1 MNSMEVYVARQPIF
15 NKNKNLYGYELLFRD
30 GLSNAFPD
38 IDGDT
43 ATSKLLSNSF
53 FSIGMNQLTAG
64 KTAFINFPQ
73 SLLLNKIPMMFPSE
87 IMMVEILEDLDPN
100 EQVISACTDIAG
112 AGYSLALDDF
122 VFKNELQPL
131 IELSDIIKI
140 DFMLTPID
148 EIQKMVSRFKGN
160 KIKLLAE
167 KIETYDEFE
176 KALSMGFTYF
186 QGYFFSKPEI
196 ISGKEIASSKISL
209 LQILGEAN
217 KKDCSL
223 EKLEKLINRD
233 VSISYKLLR
242 YINSAFFKR
251 SWEISTIKHAII
263 LLGEMEIKRFISMA
277 ATAELASD
285 KPDELVRASIIR
297 ARFCELLGMH
307 SQNGADIS
315 ELFLM
320 GLFSLI
326 DAMIDN
332 KMVDIM
338 QTLPLSKNIKQA
350 LLEEDGNL
358 ADYLK
363 LVSSYDSANWEAF
376 SSIISK
382 ININEKKIPEFYQ
395 DAVNW
400 ADSYLV

>member
-1 MNSMEVYVARQPIF
+1 MEIYVARQPIF
-15 NKNKNLYGYELLFRD
+15 NKNKKLYGYELLFRD

-53 FSIGMNQLTAG
+53 FSIGMNQLTSG

-73 SLLLNKIPMMFPSE
+73 GLLLNKIPLMFPSE
-87 IMMVEILEDLDPN
+87 KMMVEILEDVDPN
-100 EQVISACTDIAG
+100 EQVISACSDIAK

-122 VFKNELQPL
+122 VLKNEMQPL
-131 IELSDIIKI
+131 IDLADIIKI
-140 DFMLTPID
+140 DFLLTPID
-148 EIQKMVSRFKGN
+148 EIQKTVNHFKDN
-160 KIKLLAE
+160 NIKLLAE
-167 KIETYDEFE
+167 KIETYEEFE
-176 KALSMGFTYF
+176 KALSMGFMYF

-196 ISGKEIASSKISL
+196 ISGKEIASSKITL
-209 LQILGEAN
+209 LQIVGEAN
-217 KKDCSL
+217 KKDCSF
-223 EKLEKLINRD
+223 ENLEKLINRD

-251 SWEISTIKHAII
+251 ACEISSIKHAIV
-263 LLGEMEIKRFISMA
+263 LLGEMEVKRFISMV

-285 KPDELVRASIIR
+285 KPDELVRTSIIR
-297 ARFCELLGMH
+297 ARLCELLGLH
-307 SQNGADIS
+307 SQNGVEIS

-326 DAMIDN
+326 DAMLDN
-332 KMVDIM
+332 NMEDIM
-338 QTLPLSKNIKQA
+338 QSLPLSKNIKQA
-350 LLEEDGNL
+350 LLEEKGDL

-363 LVSSYDSANWEAF
+363 LVSSYESANWETF

-382 ININEKKIPEFYQ
+382 VNVDEKKLPEFYQ
-395 DAVNW
+395 EAVSW
-400 ADSYLV
+400 ADSYLF

>member
-1 MNSMEVYVARQPIF
+1 MEIYVARQPIF
-15 NKNKNLYGYELLFRD
+15 NKNKRLYGYELLFRD

-53 FSIGMNQLTAG
+53 FSIGMNQLTSG

-73 SLLLNKIPMMFPSE
+73 SLLLKKIPMMFPSE
-87 IMMVEILEDLDPN
+87 KMIVEVLEDVDPT
-100 EQVISACTDIAG
+100 EQVISACNEIAK

-122 VFKNELQPL
+122 VFKNEIRPL
-131 IELSDIIKI
+131 IELADIIKI

-148 EIQKMVSRFKGN
+148 EIQKIVNRFERKN
-160 KIKLLAE
+160 IKLLAE
-167 KIETYDEFE
+167 KIETYEEFE
-176 KALSMGFTYF
+176 NALSMGFLYF

-196 ISGKEIASSKISL
+196 ISGKEIAPYKITL
-209 LQILGEAN
+209 LQIVGEAN
-217 KKDCSL
+217 KKDCSF

-251 SWEISTIKHAII
+251 ACEISSIKHAIV
-263 LLGEMEIKRFISMA
+263 LLGEMEVKRFISMV

-297 ARFCELLGMH
+297 ARMCELLGLYSH
-307 SQNGADIS
+307 NGADIS

-326 DAMIDN
+326 DAMLDN
-332 KMVDIM
+332 NMEDIM
-338 QTLPLSKNIKQA
+338 QSLPLSKNIKQA
-350 LLEEDGNL
+350 LLEEKGDL

-363 LVSSYDSANWEAF
+363 LVSSYESANWETF
-376 SSIISK
+376 SSIIS
-382 ININEKKIPEFYQ
+382 NINVDEKKLPEFYQ
-395 DAVNW
+395 EAVSW
-400 ADSYLV
+400 ADSYLL

>member
-1 MNSMEVYVARQPIF
+1 MEIYVARQPVF
-15 NKNKNLYGYELLFRD
+15 NKNKRLYGYELLFRD

-53 FSIGMNQLTAG
+53 FSIGMNQLTSG

-73 SLLLNKIPMMFPSE
+73 SLLLKKVPMMFPSE
-87 IMMVEILEDLDPN
+87 KMIVEVLEDVDPT
-100 EQVISACTDIAG
+100 EQVISACNEIAK

-122 VFKNELQPL
+122 VFKNEMQPL
-131 IELSDIIKI
+131 IELADIIKI

-148 EIQKMVSRFKGN
+148 EIQKMVRRFEGN
-160 KIKLLAE
+160 NIKLLAE
-167 KIETYDEFE
+167 KIETYEEFE
-176 KALSMGFTYF
+176 NALSMGFLYF

-196 ISGKEIASSKISL
+196 ISGKEIAPYKITL
-209 LQILGEAN
+209 LQIVGEAN
-217 KKDCSL
+217 KKDCSF

-251 SWEISTIKHAII
+251 ACEISSIKHAIV
-263 LLGEMEIKRFISMA
+263 LLGEMEVKRFISMV

-297 ARFCELLGMH
+297 ARMCELLGLH
-307 SQNGADIS
+307 SHNGADIS

-326 DAMIDN
+326 DAMLDN
-332 KMVDIM
+332 NMEDIM
-338 QTLPLSKNIKQA
+338 QSLPLSKNIKQA
-350 LLEEDGNL
+350 LLEEKGDL

-363 LVSSYDSANWEAF
+363 LVSSYESANWETF
-376 SSIISK
+376 SSIIS
-382 ININEKKIPEFYQ
+382 NINVDEKKLPEFYQ
-395 DAVNW
+395 EAVSW
-400 ADSYLV
+400 ADSYLL

>member
-1 MNSMEVYVARQPIF
+1 MDVYVARQPVF
-15 NKNKNLYGYELLFRD
+15 NKNKKLYGYELLFRD
-30 GLSNAFPD
+30 GLSNVFPG
-38 IDGDT
+38 IDGDI
-43 ATSKLLSNSF
+43 ATSKLLSSSF

-73 SLLLNKIPMMFPSE
+73 SLLLKKIPMMFPSE
-87 IMMVEILEDLDPN
+87 KMMVEILEDVDPN
-100 EQVISACTDIAG
+100 EQVINACTDIAG

-131 IELSDIIKI
+131 IDLADIVKI

-148 EIQKMVSRFKGN
+148 EIQKMVNRFKGN
-160 KIKLLAE
+160 NIKLLAE
-167 KIETYDEFE
+167 KIETYEKFE
-176 KALSMGFTYF
+176 KALSLGFMYF

-196 ISGKEIASSKISL
+196 ISGKEIAPSKITL
-209 LQILGEAN
+209 LQIVGEAN
-217 KKDCSL
+217 KKDCSF

-233 VSISYKLLR
+233 VSITYKLLR

-251 SWEISTIKHAII
+251 VREISTIKHAII
-263 LLGEMEIKRFISMA
+263 LLGEMEIKRFISMVV
-277 ATAELASD
+277 TAELASD

-297 ARFCELLGMH
+297 ARFCELLGMY

-326 DAMIDN
+326 DAMLDN
-332 KMVDIM
+332 KMKDIM

-350 LLEEDGNL
+350 LLEEKGNL

-363 LVSSYDSANWEAF
+363 LVSCYESADWETL

-382 ININEKKIPEFYQ
+382 INIDEKKIPEYYQ
-395 DAVNW
+395 DAVSW
-400 ADSYLV
+400 ADSYLI

>member
-1 MNSMEVYVARQPIF
+1 MEVYVARQPIF
-15 NKNKNLYGYELLFRD
+15 NKNKKLFGYELLFRD

-53 FSIGMNQLTAG
+53 FSIGMNQLTSG
-64 KTAFINFPQ
+64 KTAFINFTQ

-87 IMMVEILEDLDPN
+87 KMMVEILEDVDPN
-100 EQVISACTDIAG
+100 EQVISACTDIAE

-131 IELSDIIKI
+131 IELADIIKI

-148 EIQKMVSRFKGN
+148 EIQKMVDRFKGN
-160 KIKLLAE
+160 NIKLLAE
-167 KIETYDEFE
+167 KIETYEEFE
-176 KALSMGFTYF
+176 KALSMGFMYF

-196 ISGKEIASSKISL
+196 ISGKEIAPSKITL
-209 LQILGEAN
+209 LQIVGEAN
-217 KKDCSL
+217 KKDCSFD
-223 EKLEKLINRD
+223 KLEKLINRD
-233 VSISYKLLR
+233 VSISYKLLL

-251 SWEISTIKHAII
+251 ACEISTIKHAIV
-263 LLGEMEIKRFISMA
+263 LLGEMETKRFISMV

-285 KPDELVRASIIR
+285 KPDELVRTSIIR
-297 ARFCELLGMH
+297 ARFCELIG
-307 SQNGADIS
+307 NGAAIS

-326 DAMIDN
+326 DAMLDN
-332 KMVDIM
+332 NMEDIM

-350 LLEEDGNL
+350 LLEEKGDL

-363 LVSSYDSANWEAF
+363 LVSSYESANWETF

-395 DAVNW
+395 EAVNW
-400 ADSYLV
+400 ADSYSF

>member
-1 MNSMEVYVARQPIF
+1 MDVYVARQPVF
-15 NKNKNLYGYELLFRD
+15 NKNKKLYGYELLFRD
-30 GLSNAFPD
+30 GLSNAFPN

-53 FSIGMNQLTAG
+53 FSIGMSQLTAG

-73 SLLLNKIPMMFPSE
+73 SLLLKKIPMMFPSE
-87 IMMVEILEDLDPN
+87 KMMVEILEDVVAS
-100 EQVISACTDIAG
+100 EQLISACTDIAD

-131 IELSDIIKI
+131 IDLADIIKI
-140 DFMLTPID
+140 DFSLTPID

-160 KIKLLAE
+160 NIKLLAE
-167 KIETYDEFE
+167 KIETYEEFE
-176 KALSMGFTYF
+176 RALSMGFMYF

-196 ISGKEIASSKISL
+196 ISGKEIAPSKITL
-209 LQILGEAN
+209 LQIVGEAN
-217 KKDCSL
+217 KKDCSF
-223 EKLEKLINRD
+223 ERLEKLINRD

-251 SWEISTIKHAII
+251 AREISTIKNAII
-263 LLGEMEIKRFISMA
+263 LLGEMEIKRFISMV
-277 ATAELASD
+277 ATAELASE

-297 ARFCELLGMH
+297 ARFCELLGTY

-320 GLFSLI
+320 GLFSFI
-326 DAMIDN
+326 DAILDN
-332 KMVDIM
+332 KMEDIM
-338 QTLPLSKNIKQA
+338 QTLPLSRNIKQA
-350 LLEEDGNL
+350 LLEEDGDL

-363 LVSSYDSANWEAF
+363 LVTSYEAANWETF
-376 SSIISK
+376 SLIISK
-382 ININEKKIPEFYQ
+382 IKIDEKKIPEFYQ
-395 DAVNW
+395 DAVSW
-400 ADSYLV
+400 ADSYSI

>member
-1 MNSMEVYVARQPIF
+1 MEIYVARQPIF
-15 NKNKNLYGYELLFRD
+15 NKNKRLYGYELLFRD

-53 FSIGMNQLTAG
+53 FSIGMNQLTSG

-73 SLLLNKIPMMFPSE
+73 SLLLKKIPMMFPSE
-87 IMMVEILEDLDPN
+87 KMIVEVLEDVDPT
-100 EQVISACTDIAG
+100 EQVISACNDIAK

-122 VFKNELQPL
+122 VFKNKMQPL
-131 IELSDIIKI
+131 IELADIIKI

-148 EIQKMVSRFKGN
+148 EIQKIVNRFEGKN
-160 KIKLLAE
+160 IKLLAE
-167 KIETYDEFE
+167 KIETYEEFE
-176 KALSMGFTYF
+176 NALSMGFLYF

-196 ISGKEIASSKISL
+196 ISGKEIAASKITL
-209 LQILGEAN
+209 LQIVGEAN
-217 KKDCSL
+217 KKDCSF

-251 SWEISTIKHAII
+251 VCEISSIKHAIV
-263 LLGEMEIKRFISMA
+263 LLGEMEVKRFISMV

-297 ARFCELLGMH
+297 ARMCELLGLH
-307 SQNGADIS
+307 SHNGADIS

-326 DAMIDN
+326 DAMLDN
-332 KMVDIM
+332 NMEDIM
-338 QTLPLSKNIKQA
+338 QSLPLSKNIKQA
-350 LLEEDGNL
+350 LLEEKGDL

-363 LVSSYDSANWEAF
+363 LVSSYESANWETF
-376 SSIISK
+376 SSIIS
-382 ININEKKIPEFYQ
+382 NINVDEKKLPEFYQ
-395 DAVNW
+395 EAVSW
-400 ADSYLV
+400 ADSYLL

>member
-1 MNSMEVYVARQPIF
+1 MEIYVARQPVF
-15 NKNKNLYGYELLFRD
+15 NKNKRLYGYELLFRD

-53 FSIGMNQLTAG
+53 FSIGMNQLTSG

-73 SLLLNKIPMMFPSE
+73 SLLLKKVPMMFPSE
-87 IMMVEILEDLDPN
+87 KMIVEVLEDVDPT
-100 EQVISACTDIAG
+100 EQVISACNEIAK

-122 VFKNELQPL
+122 VFKNEIRPL
-131 IELSDIIKI
+131 IELADIIKI

-148 EIQKMVSRFKGN
+148 EIQKIVNRFERKN
-160 KIKLLAE
+160 IKLLAE
-167 KIETYDEFE
+167 KIETYEDF
-176 KALSMGFTYF
+176 KNALSMGFLYF

-196 ISGKEIASSKISL
+196 ISGKEIAPYKITL
-209 LQILGEAN
+209 LQIVGEAN
-217 KKDCSL
+217 KKDCSF

-251 SWEISTIKHAII
+251 ACEISSIKHAIV
-263 LLGEMEIKRFISMA
+263 LLGEMEVKRFISMV

-297 ARFCELLGMH
+297 ARMCELLGLH
-307 SQNGADIS
+307 SHNGADIS

-326 DAMIDN
+326 DAMLDN
-332 KMVDIM
+332 NMEDIM
-338 QTLPLSKNIKQA
+338 QSLPLSKNIKQA
-350 LLEEDGNL
+350 LLEEKGDL

-363 LVSSYDSANWEAF
+363 LVSSYESANWETF
-376 SSIISK
+376 SSIIS
-382 ININEKKIPEFYQ
+382 NINVDEKKFPEFYQ
-395 DAVNW
+395 EAVSW
-400 ADSYLV
+400 ADSYLL

>member
-1 MNSMEVYVARQPIF
+1 MEVYVARQPIF
-15 NKNKNLYGYELLFRD
+15 NKNKKLFGYELLFRE

-53 FSIGMNQLTAG
+53 FSIGMNQLTSG

-87 IMMVEILEDLDPN
+87 KMTVEILEDVDPN
-100 EQVISACTDIAG
+100 ERVIRACADIAA

-122 VFKNELQPL
+122 VFKSDLQPL
-131 IELSDIIKI
+131 IELADIIKI

-148 EIQKMVSRFKGN
+148 EIKKMVNRFKGN
-160 KIKLLAE
+160 HIKLLAE
-167 KIETYDEFE
+167 KIETYENFE
-176 KALSMGFTYF
+176 EALSMGFMYF

-196 ISGKEIASSKISL
+196 ISGKEIAPSKIIL
-209 LQILGEAN
+209 LQIVGEAN
-217 KKDCSL
+217 RENCSF
-223 EKLEKLINRD
+223 EKLEILMDKD

-242 YINSAFFKR
+242 YINSAFFER
-251 SWEISTIKHAII
+251 ACEIATIKHAIV
-263 LLGEMEIKRFISMA
+263 LLGETEIKRFISMV

-285 KPDELVRASIIR
+285 KPEALVRTSITR
-297 ARFCELLGMH
+297 ARFCELLGLH
-307 SQNGADIS
+307 SQNGVDIS
-315 ELFLM
+315 ELFLT

-326 DAMIDN
+326 DAMLDN
-332 KMVDIM
+332 KMENIM

-350 LLEEDGNL
+350 LLEEKGDL

-363 LVSSYDSANWEAF
+363 LVSSYESANWETF

-382 ININEKKIPEFYQ
+382 INVSEKKIPEIYQ
-395 DAVNW
+395 DAVKW
-400 ADSYLV
+400 ADSYLI

>member
-1 MNSMEVYVARQPIF
+1 MEIYVARQPIF
-15 NKNKNLYGYELLFRD
+15 NKNKKLYGYELLFRD

-38 IDGDT
+38 IDDDT

-53 FSIGMNQLTAG
+53 FSIGMNQLTSG

-73 SLLLNKIPMMFPSE
+73 SLLLKKVPMMFPSE
-87 IMMVEILEDLDPN
+87 KMIVEILEDVAPS
-100 EQVISACTDIAG
+100 EQVVSACNEIAG

-122 VFKNELQPL
+122 IFKNEMQPL
-131 IELSDIIKI
+131 IELADIIKI

-148 EIQKMVSRFKGN
+148 EIQKIVNRFEGN
-160 KIKLLAE
+160 NIKLLAE
-167 KIETYDEFE
+167 KIETYEEFE
-176 KALSMGFTYF
+176 NALSMGFLYF

-196 ISGKEIASSKISL
+196 ISGKEIAPSKITQ
-209 LQILGEAN
+209 LQIVGEAN
-217 KKDCSL
+217 KKDCSF

-251 SWEISTIKHAII
+251 ACEISSIKHAIV
-263 LLGEMEIKRFISMA
+263 LLGEIEVKRFISMV

-297 ARFCELLGMH
+297 GRMCELLGLH
-307 SQNGADIS
+307 SHNGADVS

-326 DAMIDN
+326 DAMLDN
-332 KMVDIM
+332 NMEDIM
-338 QTLPLSKNIKQA
+338 QSLPLSKNIKKA
-350 LLEEDGNL
+350 LLEEKGAL

-363 LVSSYDSANWEAF
+363 LVTSYESANWQTF
-376 SSIISK
+376 SSIIS
-382 ININEKKIPEFYQ
+382 NINVDEKKLPEFYQ
-395 DAVNW
+395 EAVSW
-400 ADSYLV
+400 ADSYLL

>member
-1 MNSMEVYVARQPIF
+1 MEIYIARQPIF
-15 NKNKNLYGYELLFRD
+15 NKNKKLYGYELLFRD

-53 FSIGMNQLTAG
+53 FSIGMNQLTSG

-73 SLLLNKIPMMFPSE
+73 GLLLNKIPLMFPSE
-87 IMMVEILEDLDPN
+87 KMMVEILEDVDPN
-100 EQVISACTDIAG
+100 EQVISACSDIAK

-122 VFKNELQPL
+122 VLKNEMQPL
-131 IELSDIIKI
+131 IDLADIIKI
-140 DFMLTPID
+140 DFLLTPID
-148 EIQKMVSRFKGN
+148 EIQKTVNHFKDN
-160 KIKLLAE
+160 NIKLLAE
-167 KIETYDEFE
+167 KIETYEEFE
-176 KALSMGFTYF
+176 KALSMGFMYF

-196 ISGKEIASSKISL
+196 ISGKEIASSKITL
-209 LQILGEAN
+209 LQIVGEAN
-217 KKDCSL
+217 KKDCSF
-223 EKLEKLINRD
+223 ENLEKLINRD

-251 SWEISTIKHAII
+251 ACEISSIKHAIV
-263 LLGEMEIKRFISMA
+263 LLGEMEVKRFISMV

-285 KPDELVRASIIR
+285 KPDELVRTSIIR
-297 ARFCELLGMH
+297 ARLCELLGLH
-307 SQNGADIS
+307 SQNGVEIS

-326 DAMIDN
+326 DAMLDN
-332 KMVDIM
+332 NMEDIM
-338 QTLPLSKNIKQA
+338 QSLPLSKNIKQA
-350 LLEEDGNL
+350 LLEEKGDL

-363 LVSSYDSANWEAF
+363 LVCSYESANWETF

-382 ININEKKIPEFYQ
+382 VNVDEKKLPQFYQ
-395 DAVNW
+395 EAVSW
-400 ADSYLV
+400 ADSYLF

>member
-1 MNSMEVYVARQPIF
+1 MEIYVARQPVF
-15 NKNKNLYGYELLFRD
+15 NKNKRLYGYELLFRD

-53 FSIGMNQLTAG
+53 FSIGMNQLTSG

-73 SLLLNKIPMMFPSE
+73 SLLLKKVPMMFPSE
-87 IMMVEILEDLDPN
+87 KMIVEVLEDVDPT
-100 EQVISACTDIAG
+100 EQVISACNEIAK

-122 VFKNELQPL
+122 VFKNEIQPL
-131 IELSDIIKI
+131 IELADIIKI

-148 EIQKMVSRFKGN
+148 EIQKIVNRFERKN
-160 KIKLLAE
+160 IKLLAE
-167 KIETYDEFE
+167 KIETYEDF
-176 KALSMGFTYF
+176 KNALSMGFLYF

-196 ISGKEIASSKISL
+196 ISGKEIAPYKITL
-209 LQILGEAN
+209 LQIVGEAN
-217 KKDCSL
+217 KKDCSF

-251 SWEISTIKHAII
+251 AREISSIKHAIV
-263 LLGEMEIKRFISMA
+263 LLGEMEVKRFISMV

-297 ARFCELLGMH
+297 ARMCELLGLH
-307 SQNGADIS
+307 SHNGADIS

-326 DAMIDN
+326 DAMLDN
-332 KMVDIM
+332 NMEDIM
-338 QTLPLSKNIKQA
+338 QSLPLSKNIKQA
-350 LLEEDGNL
+350 LLEEKGDL

-363 LVSSYDSANWEAF
+363 LVSSYESANWETF
-376 SSIISK
+376 SSIIS
-382 ININEKKIPEFYQ
+382 NINVDEKKFPEFYQ
-395 DAVNW
+395 EAVSW
-400 ADSYLV
+400 ADSYLL

>member
-1 MNSMEVYVARQPIF
+1 MEIYIARQPIF
-15 NKNKNLYGYELLFRD
+15 NKNKKLYGYELLFRD

-53 FSIGMNQLTAG
+53 FSIGMNQLTSG

-73 SLLLNKIPMMFPSE
+73 GLLLNKIPLMFPSE
-87 IMMVEILEDLDPN
+87 KMMVEILEDVDPN
-100 EQVISACTDIAG
+100 EQVISACSDIAK

-122 VFKNELQPL
+122 VLKNEMQPL
-131 IELSDIIKI
+131 IDLADIIKI

-148 EIQKMVSRFKGN
+148 EIQKTVNHFKDN
-160 KIKLLAE
+160 NIKLLAE
-167 KIETYDEFE
+167 KIETYEEFE
-176 KALSMGFTYF
+176 KALSMGFMYF

-196 ISGKEIASSKISL
+196 ISGKEIASSKITL
-209 LQILGEAN
+209 LQIVGEAN
-217 KKDCSL
+217 KKDCSF
-223 EKLEKLINRD
+223 ENLEKLINRD

-251 SWEISTIKHAII
+251 ACEISSIKHAIV
-263 LLGEMEIKRFISMA
+263 LLGEMEVKRFISMV

-285 KPDELVRASIIR
+285 KPDELVRTSIIR
-297 ARFCELLGMH
+297 ARLCELLGLH
-307 SQNGADIS
+307 SQNGVEIS

-326 DAMIDN
+326 DAMLDN
-332 KMVDIM
+332 NMEDIM
-338 QTLPLSKNIKQA
+338 QSLPLSKNIKQA
-350 LLEEDGNL
+350 LLEEKGDL

-363 LVSSYDSANWEAF
+363 LVSSYESANWETF

-382 ININEKKIPEFYQ
+382 VNVDEKKLPEFYQ
-395 DAVNW
+395 EAVSW
-400 ADSYLV
+400 ADSYLF

>member
-1 MNSMEVYVARQPIF
+1 MEIYVARQPVF
-15 NKNKNLYGYELLFRD
+15 NKNKRLYGYELLFRD

-53 FSIGMNQLTAG
+53 FSIGMNQLTSG

-73 SLLLNKIPMMFPSE
+73 SLLLKKVPMMFPSE
-87 IMMVEILEDLDPN
+87 KMIVEVLEDVDPT
-100 EQVISACTDIAG
+100 EQVISACNEIAK

-122 VFKNELQPL
+122 VFKNEIQPL
-131 IELSDIIKI
+131 IELADIIKI

-148 EIQKMVSRFKGN
+148 EIQKIVNRFERKN
-160 KIKLLAE
+160 IKLLAE
-167 KIETYDEFE
+167 KIETYEDF
-176 KALSMGFTYF
+176 KNALSMGFLYF

-196 ISGKEIASSKISL
+196 ISGKEIAPYKITL
-209 LQILGEAN
+209 LQIVGEAN
-217 KKDCSL
+217 KKDCSF

-251 SWEISTIKHAII
+251 ACEISSIKHAIV
-263 LLGEMEIKRFISMA
+263 LLGEMEVKRFISMV

-297 ARFCELLGMH
+297 ARMCELLGLH
-307 SQNGADIS
+307 SHNGADIS

-326 DAMIDN
+326 DAMLDN
-332 KMVDIM
+332 NMEDIM
-338 QTLPLSKNIKQA
+338 QSLPLSKNIKQA
-350 LLEEDGNL
+350 LLEEKGDL

-363 LVSSYDSANWEAF
+363 LVSSYESANWETF
-376 SSIISK
+376 SSIIS
-382 ININEKKIPEFYQ
+382 NINVDEKKFPEFYQ
-395 DAVNW
+395 EAVSW
-400 ADSYLV
+400 ADSYLL

>member
-1 MNSMEVYVARQPIF
+1 MEVYVARQPIF
-15 NKNKNLYGYELLFRD
+15 NKDKELYGYELLFRD

-53 FSIGMNQLTAG
+53 FSIGMKQLTSG

-87 IMMVEILEDLDPN
+87 KMTVEILEDVDPN
-100 EQVISACTDIAG
+100 EQVIRACNDIAA

-122 VFKNELQPL
+122 VFKSDLQPL
-131 IELSDIIKI
+131 IELANIIKI

-160 KIKLLAE
+160 HIKLLAE
-167 KIETYDEFE
+167 KIETYDNFE
-176 KALSMGFTYF
+176 EALSMGFMYF

-196 ISGKEIASSKISL
+196 ISGKEIAPSKIIL
-209 LQILGEAN
+209 LQIVGEAN
-217 KKDCSL
+217 RENCSF
-223 EKLEKLINRD
+223 EKLETLMDKD
-233 VSISYKLLR
+233 VSISCKLLR

-251 SWEISTIKHAII
+251 ACEIATIKHAIV
-263 LLGEMEIKRFISMA
+263 LLGETEIKRFISMV

-285 KPDELVRASIIR
+285 KPEELVRTSITR
-297 ARFCELLGMH
+297 ARFCELLGLH
-307 SQNGADIS
+307 SQNGGDIS
-315 ELFLM
+315 ELFLT

-326 DAMIDN
+326 DAMLDN
-332 KMVDIM
+332 KMENIM

-350 LLEEDGNL
+350 LLEEKGDL

-363 LVSSYDSANWEAF
+363 LVSSYESANWETF
-376 SSIISK
+376 SSIIPK
-382 ININEKKIPEFYQ
+382 INVSEKKIPEFYQ
-395 DAVNW
+395 DAVKW
-400 ADSYLV
+400 ADSYLI

>member
-1 MNSMEVYVARQPIF
+1 MEIYVARQPVF
-15 NKNKNLYGYELLFRD
+15 NKNKRLYGYELLFRD

-53 FSIGMNQLTAG
+53 FSIGMNQLTSG

-73 SLLLNKIPMMFPSE
+73 SLLLKKVPMMFPSE
-87 IMMVEILEDLDPN
+87 KMIVEVLEDVDPT
-100 EQVISACTDIAG
+100 EQVISACNEIAK

-122 VFKNELQPL
+122 VFKNEIRPL
-131 IELSDIIKI
+131 IELADIIKI

-148 EIQKMVSRFKGN
+148 EIQKIVNRFERKN
-160 KIKLLAE
+160 IKLLAE
-167 KIETYDEFE
+167 KIETYEEFE
-176 KALSMGFTYF
+176 NALSMGFLYF

-196 ISGKEIASSKISL
+196 ISGKEIAPYKITL
-209 LQILGEAN
+209 LQIVGEAN
-217 KKDCSL
+217 KKDCSF

-251 SWEISTIKHAII
+251 AREISSIKHAIV
-263 LLGEMEIKRFISMA
+263 LLGEMEVKRFISMV

-297 ARFCELLGMH
+297 ARMCELLGLH
-307 SQNGADIS
+307 SHNGADIS

-326 DAMIDN
+326 DAMLDN
-332 KMVDIM
+332 NMEDIM
-338 QTLPLSKNIKQA
+338 QSLPLSKNIKQA
-350 LLEEDGNL
+350 LLEEKGDL

-363 LVSSYDSANWEAF
+363 LVSSYESANWETF
-376 SSIISK
+376 SSIIS
-382 ININEKKIPEFYQ
+382 NINVDEKKFPEFYQ
-395 DAVNW
+395 EAVSW
-400 ADSYLV
+400 ADSYLL

>member
-1 MNSMEVYVARQPIF
+1 MEVYVARQPIF
-15 NKNKNLYGYELLFRD
+15 NKNKKLFGYELLFRD

-53 FSIGMNQLTAG
+53 FSIGMNQLTSG
-64 KTAFINFPQ
+64 KTAFINFTQ

-87 IMMVEILEDLDPN
+87 KMMVEILEDVDPN
-100 EQVISACTDIAG
+100 EQVISACTDIAE

-131 IELSDIIKI
+131 IELADIIKI

-148 EIQKMVSRFKGN
+148 EIQKMVDRFKGN
-160 KIKLLAE
+160 NIKLLAE
-167 KIETYDEFE
+167 KIETYEEFE
-176 KALSMGFTYF
+176 KALSMGFMYF

-196 ISGKEIASSKISL
+196 ISGKEIAPSKITL
-209 LQILGEAN
+209 LQIVGEAN
-217 KKDCSL
+217 KKDCSFD
-223 EKLEKLINRD
+223 KLEKLINRD
-233 VSISYKLLR
+233 VSISYKLLL

-251 SWEISTIKHAII
+251 ACEISTIKHAIV
-263 LLGEMEIKRFISMA
+263 LLGEMEIKRFISMV

-285 KPDELVRASIIR
+285 KPDELVRTSIIR
-297 ARFCELLGMH
+297 ARFCELMGMH

-326 DAMIDN
+326 DAMLDN
-332 KMVDIM
+332 NMEDIM

-350 LLEEDGNL
+350 LLEEKGDL

-363 LVSSYDSANWEAF
+363 LVSSYESANWETF

-395 DAVNW
+395 EAVNW
-400 ADSYLV
+400 ADSYSF

>member
-1 MNSMEVYVARQPIF
+1 MEIYVARQPIF
-15 NKNKNLYGYELLFRD
+15 NKNKKLYGYELLFRD

-38 IDGDT
+38 IDDDT

-53 FSIGMNQLTAG
+53 FSIGMNQLTSG

-73 SLLLNKIPMMFPSE
+73 SLLLKKVPMMFPSE
-87 IMMVEILEDLDPN
+87 KMIVEILEDVAPS
-100 EQVISACTDIAG
+100 EQVVSACNEIAG

-122 VFKNELQPL
+122 VFKNEMQPL
-131 IELSDIIKI
+131 IELADIIKI

-148 EIQKMVSRFKGN
+148 EIQKIVNRFEGN
-160 KIKLLAE
+160 NIKLLAE
-167 KIETYDEFE
+167 KIETYEEFE
-176 KALSMGFTYF
+176 NALSMGFLYF

-196 ISGKEIASSKISL
+196 ISGKEIAPSKITQ
-209 LQILGEAN
+209 LQIVGEAN
-217 KKDCSL
+217 KKDCSF

-251 SWEISTIKHAII
+251 ACEISSIKHAIV
-263 LLGEMEIKRFISMA
+263 LLGEIEVKRFISMV

-297 ARFCELLGMH
+297 GRMCELLGLH
-307 SQNGADIS
+307 SHNGADVS

-326 DAMIDN
+326 DAMLDN
-332 KMVDIM
+332 NMEDIM
-338 QTLPLSKNIKQA
+338 QSLPLSKNIKKA
-350 LLEEDGNL
+350 LLEEKGAL

-363 LVSSYDSANWEAF
+363 LVTSYESANWQTF
-376 SSIISK
+376 SSIIS
-382 ININEKKIPEFYQ
+382 NINVDEKKLPEFYQ
-395 DAVNW
+395 EAVSW
-400 ADSYLV
+400 ADSYLL